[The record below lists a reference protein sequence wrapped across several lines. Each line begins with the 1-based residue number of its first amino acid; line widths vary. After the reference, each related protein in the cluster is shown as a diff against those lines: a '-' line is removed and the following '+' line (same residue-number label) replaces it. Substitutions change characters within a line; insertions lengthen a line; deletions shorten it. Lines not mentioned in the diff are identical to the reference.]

1 MSGLFYERQ
10 VSMAQPKLVI
20 FDCDGVL
27 VDSEPLTDAVMQKS
41 FAHYGLDLPITQIN
55 SLFVGG
61 TMTGAMHQARA
72 LGAALPDHWLK
83 EIYTEIYSVLEQS
96 VELVPGVIGVLDE
109 LDRAGIGYAIG
120 SNGRTRKMEI
130 TLGRTGLLER
140 FQGRFF
146 SAQDCP
152 APKPAP
158 DVYLKAA
165 AHAGIDPVDCVVIE
179 DSATGAKA
187 GQAAGMRCFGY
198 SAETP
203 RDTLH
208 PYCDAVF
215 DDMAELH
222 ALLGLRT

>member
-96 VELVPGVIGVLDE
+96 VELVPGVTGVLDE
-109 LDRAGIGYAIG
+109 LDRAGIGYAVG
-120 SNGRTRKMEI
+120 SNGRTPQNGNHIGAHRLAGTVSGAVLFRAGLFCTE
-130 TLGRTGLLER
+130 TCTGCVSEGRRT
-140 FQGRFF
+140 
-146 SAQDCP
+146 C
-152 APKPAP
+152 
-158 DVYLKAA
+158 
-165 AHAGIDPVDCVVIE
+165 
-179 DSATGAKA
+179 
-187 GQAAGMRCFGY
+187 
-198 SAETP
+198 
-203 RDTLH
+203 RDRS
-208 PYCDAVF
+208 
-215 DDMAELH
+215 
-222 ALLGLRT
+222 G